1 MGLRRITASHCWLI
15 ALQATTITG
24 NEVLVVYRR
33 KGGETGDGTVER
45 HVVQGPGVHV
55 PSADEWLHEFVWH
68 GSSPRNKAKKVRSNG
83 LAPDWARPSQRPPHH
98 LPVQCR

>member
-1 MGLRRITASHCWLI
+1 MRPLVTASVWL
-15 ALQATTITG
+15 ACVNSRHQATTITG

-33 KGGETGDGTVER
+33 KDGETGDGTVER

-68 GSSPRNKAKKVRSNG
+68 GSSPRNKAKKVSRTLRRGCGCGHRS
-83 LAPDWARPSQRPPHH
+83 AQ
-98 LPVQCR
+98 